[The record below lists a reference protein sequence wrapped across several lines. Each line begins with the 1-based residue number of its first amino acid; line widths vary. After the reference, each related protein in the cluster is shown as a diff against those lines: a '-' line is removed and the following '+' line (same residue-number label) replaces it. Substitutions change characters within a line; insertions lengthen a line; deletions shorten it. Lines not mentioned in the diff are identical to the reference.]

1 MLEDIGDLSLE
12 DMDESNIPV
21 NCFLTE
27 PDEDGGKWTWEA
39 ENFMP
44 RRRLIGGSYDLEA
57 DSKDEILE
65 AVRKHVVPLY
75 EAALKNLRETGENY
89 YWKEVDL

>member
-21 NCFLTE
+21 NCWLME
-27 PDEDGGKWTWEA
+27 PDDFGGKWTWEA

-44 RRRLIGGSYDLEA
+44 RMGRIGGGYALEA

-75 EAALKNLRETGENY
+75 EAALQSIRETGENY
-89 YWKEVDL
+89 YWKEVKP

>member
-21 NCFLTE
+21 NCCLME
-27 PDEDGGKWTWEA
+27 PDEAGGKWAWGA

-44 RRRLIGGSYDLEA
+44 LRGVIGGLYALEA

-65 AVRKHVVPLY
+65 AVRKHVAPLY
-75 EAALKNLRETGENY
+75 EAALRNLMETGENY
-89 YWKEVDL
+89 YWKDGKL